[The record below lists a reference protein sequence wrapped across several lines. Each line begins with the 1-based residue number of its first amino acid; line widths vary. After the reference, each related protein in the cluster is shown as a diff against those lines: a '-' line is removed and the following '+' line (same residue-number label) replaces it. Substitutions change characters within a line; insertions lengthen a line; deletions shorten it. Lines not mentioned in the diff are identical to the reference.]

1 MPRISIYPHSLSVLC
16 CPPPG
21 IPPTPILHPPAPAGS
36 PTQQGAN
43 TQFKALG
50 QRGPDSEFRKTVLT
64 LETLREKAPT
74 GILCTDE
81 DILEWARQFAA
92 TWVSFRVF
100 LIAATSSLAFHTPD
114 QL

>member
-1 MPRISIYPHSLSVLC
+1 MNINLPPQSERAVLSL
-16 CPPPG
+16 G
-21 IPPTPILHPPAPAGS
+21 IPPTPVLPLLVPAGS
-36 PTQQGAN
+36 PTQQGADN
-43 TQFKALG
+43 RFKAL
-50 QRGPDSEFRKTVLT
+50 GPDSEFRKTILT

-74 GILCTDE
+74 GISCTDE